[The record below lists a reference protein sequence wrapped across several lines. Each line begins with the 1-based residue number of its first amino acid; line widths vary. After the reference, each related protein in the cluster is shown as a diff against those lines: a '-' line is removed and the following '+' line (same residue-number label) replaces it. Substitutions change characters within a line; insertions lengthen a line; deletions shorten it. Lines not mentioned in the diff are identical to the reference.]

1 MRFLWND
8 AKAQRNLRSHGVEFS
23 EARTT
28 FFDPLGRKLRD
39 EDHSHAEER
48 IIRIGRSDRGR
59 LLVTVFTEGG
69 DHIRIISSRRA
80 TRREVKSHEEGI

>member
-1 MRFLWND
+1 VRFLWDD
-8 AKAQRNLRSHGVEFS
+8 AKAQRNLRVHGVGFP

-28 FFDPLGRKLRD
+28 FFDPLGMELLD

-48 IIRIGRSDRGR
+48 IIRIGRSSRGR
-59 LLVTVFTEGG
+59 LLVTVFTERG